1 MAFTIEGITRDSFIF
16 KINQEQLLEKS
27 ILSRPF
33 IENSVASKYDN
44 GPDFRDDL
52 TITTGYNG
60 SRCHCEP
67 YGYHRHIRSTD
78 RNFVVADYEVFK
90 VVKS

>member
-1 MAFTIEGITRDSFIF
+1 MWYEGPTLTIIRIEGTNEIIGGYNPLDWHSPNEWVEGITRDSFIF
-16 KINQEQLLEKS
+16 KINQEQLYEKS

-52 TITTGYNG
+52 TITTGY
-60 SRCHCEP
+60 R
-67 YGYHRHIRSTD
+67 
-78 RNFVVADYEVFK
+78 
-90 VVKS
+90 